1 MAPGPRDDAQ
11 VAQLAHDVWTWAR
24 YQDPVLN
31 WCVRRS
37 RSFPFPLHDA
47 LALATVNRQPS
58 TVNRQLLR
66 PLPSPS
72 PCPRHTPGPPCCC
85 RHAAEVLLG
94 AALSVGAPPTLTA
107 ISAHFLETTANDGLG
122 ADQQIDALAQGLYDI
137 SSNDHA
143 LTNW

>member
-1 MAPGPRDDAQ
+1 MHWHWQP
-11 VAQLAHDVWTWAR
+11 
-24 YQDPVLN
+24 
-31 WCVRRS
+31 S
-37 RSFPFPLHDA
+37 
-47 LALATVNRQPS
+47 TVNRQPS
-58 TVNRQLLR
+58 TVNYSDPFL
-66 PLPSPS
+66 PLPLVLATP
-72 PCPRHTPGPPCCC
+72 PGPPCCC